1 MVCCRPKR
9 NGWSSLRKICVCA
22 CRGVVGE
29 RHLLAVGTNDAGEH
43 AVALLVVT
51 PARAEG
57 AETDAQFGFE
67 PLLIN
72 GGDDAAAQR
81 HFLELLEHEV
91 ALAVIVIEVVTVFR
105 QPAARAILTVILPLS
120 S

>member
-1 MVCCRPKR
+1 MGDRPCER
-9 NGWSSLRKICVCA
+9 FA
-22 CRGVVGE
+22 YAPAEGVVGE